1 MTNSEAF
8 FKRFPERMIT
18 LEDFV
23 KRLKTISPCYI
34 LRLVED
40 NFKFYFSLF
49 RNKVFLDVLSV
60 GISTS
65 RAKRK
70 EFLYH

>member
-1 MTNSEAF
+1 
-8 FKRFPERMIT
+8 MIT
-18 LEDFV
+18 LKDFV
-23 KRLKTISPCYI
+23 KRLKTISPCYS

-40 NFKFYFSLF
+40 NFEFYFFLF

-65 RAKRK
+65 RVKQK
-70 EFLYH
+70 